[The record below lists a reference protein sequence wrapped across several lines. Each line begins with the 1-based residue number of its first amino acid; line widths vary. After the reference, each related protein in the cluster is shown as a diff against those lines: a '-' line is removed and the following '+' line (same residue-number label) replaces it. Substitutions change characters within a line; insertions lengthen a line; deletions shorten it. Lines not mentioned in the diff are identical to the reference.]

1 MESRYYPSYQAMQC
15 ADQILDSI
23 AEQAQR
29 PLRARYQGRLGA
41 YWYWCLPAGI
51 LVTFRLGF
59 RITEQRW
66 DVLHAEA
73 VTPRVG
79 LFSAADFPFAAYGT
93 LRESPP
99 YIHDLEGDA
108 EWANRLYFQMGRLI
122 EEAIGW
128 MAALLATAL
137 DPQISV
143 PSSFP
148 ALTSLEQELV
158 IYAVQ
163 ELNGRFTVKALHQA
177 FSQRISHRALSRLAQ
192 TWEAT
197 GLLTEHP
204 RRVTFALRTV
214 VERAGNLSA

>member
-1 MESRYYPSYQAMQC
+1 MESRYYPSYQALQF

-23 AEQAQR
+23 AEQTQR

-41 YWYWCLPAGI
+41 YWYWRLPAGI

-79 LFSAADFPFAAYGT
+79 LFSAADFPFAVYGT

-122 EEAIGW
+122 EDAIVW
-128 MAALLATAL
+128 METLLAAAL

-148 ALTSLEQELV
+148 ALTPLEQELV

-163 ELNGRFTVKALHQA
+163 ELSGRFTVKALHQA
-177 FSQRISHRALSRLAQ
+177 FSEKIPHRALSRLAQ
-192 TWEAT
+192 TWEAA

-204 RRVTFALRTV
+204 RRVTIALRTL
-214 VERAGNLSA
+214 VEQAASLAT